1 MTNQQ
6 FCKFKIDWGV
16 FKQLTTI
23 LPSQIAAQLYSLCK
37 DSVQNSI
44 VNTNGDFFTLSE
56 QNMTQIIET
65 IVTKISSPAVHCLN
79 FANLSEGES
88 MQNLFDCS
96 VKIYSSG
103 LNIHVRVK
111 LINNPFM

>member
-23 LPSQIAAQLYSLCK
+23 PPSQIAAQLYSLCE

-44 VNTNGDFFTLSE
+44 LSTSADFFTLSE
-56 QNMTQIIET
+56 QDMIQTIET
-65 IVTKISSPAVHCLN
+65 IVTKCFNPAVQRLN
-79 FANLSEGES
+79 FATLSQSEGES
-88 MQNLFDCS
+88 MQNFIAQLKS
-96 VKIYSSG
+96 VAQD
-103 LNIHVRVK
+103 
-111 LINNPFM
+111 